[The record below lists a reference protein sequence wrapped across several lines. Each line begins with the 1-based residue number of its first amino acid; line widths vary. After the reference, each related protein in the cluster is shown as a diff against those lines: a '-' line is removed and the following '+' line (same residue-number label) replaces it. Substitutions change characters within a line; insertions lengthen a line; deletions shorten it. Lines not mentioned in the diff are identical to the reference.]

1 MENENILL
9 REHPTQL
16 LAFPFYFG
24 AALIAIS
31 LAVLSGYLALYPT
44 GYSGIWY
51 FPLIGVGIV
60 GLVTTVKYF
69 IVRTKEYVITS
80 ERLLV
85 REGIFNRTTEEM
97 ELYRIRDWSV
107 VKPFWLRLFN
117 RGHVRLITT
126 DASAPKL
133 EISGVAAPERI
144 REILRTHVES
154 ARARNRVRQL
164 EFDSVDVPQP

>member
-1 MENENILL
+1 MENENENILL

-16 LAFPFYFG
+16 LAFPFYLG
-24 AALIAIS
+24 AAIIAIA
-31 LAVLSGYLALYPT
+31 LAALSGYLAFYPT
-44 GYSGIWY
+44 GYSGLWY
-51 FPLIGVGIV
+51 FPLIGVAITAV
-60 GLVTTVKYF
+60 IASVRYF
-69 IVRTKEYVITS
+69 VIRTKEYVITS

-126 DASAPKL
+126 DASAP
-133 EISGVAAPERI
+133 
-144 REILRTHVES
+144 
-154 ARARNRVRQL
+154 RA
-164 EFDSVDVPQP
+164 